1 MSYLVQFVSEF
12 HSIIGHTYT
21 IIAGFV
27 AIGIPLSIQFS
38 AQYSDKHDNA
48 LLSTRLTRGKYVNP
62 KSILSLSF
70 LYLALSLYYLTF
82 ASSKYSPL
90 SLSATHLDILKF
102 SLPALFAVLICFT
115 FYFYWRL
122 FKKITVKSSLQIQ
135 NYLQL
140 DVKQKSKTNLFVK
153 LLKSQLEHLSQ
164 YFPHLTKYCNSLP
177 SLTQAKRQEPV
188 DIDSINAGLE
198 LLIYNIEKRSWSFEF
213 EAVLNQFDANI
224 YSRYFGY
231 SSKHTLEL
239 SETGIVVIKTYW
251 NTLFRLIKYARK
263 NEDIPM
269 SFHTQRLISAV
280 LRRII
285 YHPRRDLITPD
296 GHFSENSSKINWAQD
311 IYELAR
317 WQNYQTS
324 EGIDLILECEW
335 FSNMF
340 YSPDNIDLKRCVEGI
355 YKLHKLAIDI
365 FDIIA
370 SCKPNTAIK
379 FVKNISRA
387 VSHGQEQQYYAYYP
401 TDEGNKWLLNY
412 WQDFNNITFCAESI
426 NELVEKIDS
435 LSNGEAFKQYKN
447 SLTSKPLNRQSLES
461 ALSVIRLD
469 EILEHIHLK
478 LVKRM
483 GWNISAR
490 LAYYER
496 WNEFYDCLY
505 WKQPKEANALHLGET
520 LLVHSATELADLIFH
535 EYQHIE
541 SHWPFYGR
549 HAIKVYA
556 FRAFL
561 FQLYFFAEQDEKP
574 SLMYNSGSFD
584 DIPTQISIIESL
596 LEQEEC
602 ISNVRQ
608 WDKATTKVCA
618 NLRNSIEALNVRK
631 ARLTK
636 TQKINDANWQSIQD
650 FLEHSWATTFELE
663 KAMDVRYV
671 NAVERNRC
679 KALRYEAPR
688 SELIT
693 EKDDHFYVPSMNR
706 QIERSFFNQL
716 YDKCIDTAEQRAFE
730 LQEQDHALYFAPS
743 KTLQKLG
750 FKRSGLMYWKSS
762 SYRNVLAICS
772 DHTQVL
778 VDCTKTNLSI
788 TKNLSSNNSSPLF
801 ISLEDKNEDKVQ
813 VNAEIYFELEWL
825 EEGAILSYKQ
835 NH

>member
-70 LYLALSLYYLTF
+70 LYMALSLYYLTF
-82 ASSKYSPL
+82 ASSKHS
-90 SLSATHLDILKF
+90 SLSISSTHLDILKF

-153 LLKSQLEHLSQ
+153 LLKSQLAHLNRR
-164 YFPHLTKYCNSLP
+164 FPWLTKYLESLITEAP
-177 SLTQAKRQEPV
+177 IQKQASA

-198 LLIYNIEKRSWSFEF
+198 LLIYNIEKRSWNLEF
-213 EAVLNQFDANI
+213 EALLNQFDATI
-224 YSRYFGY
+224 YSCYFGY
-231 SSKHTLEL
+231 GYELKHKIEL
-239 SETGIVVIKTYW
+239 SETDLFVIKTYW
-251 NTLFRLIKYARK
+251 HTLSRLIKHARK

-370 SCKPNTAIK
+370 SSKPNTAIK

-561 FQLYFFAEQDEKP
+561 FQLYFFAEQDETP

-596 LEQEEC
+596 LEQEEY

-608 WDKATTKVCA
+608 WDKATTKVCE
-618 NLRNSIEALNVRK
+618 NLRNTVETLNERKLRLIKQQNIDKPKWLTLVESIEKGWESKLLLTNTMEALFSHKVAKNRAELLKSKVDRADLIGK
-631 ARLTK
+631 KGFAPYSPALHDHVHRLFID
-636 TQKINDANWQSIQD
+636 KIYRA
-650 FLEHSWATTFELE
+650 
-663 KAMDVRYV
+663 
-671 NAVERNRC
+671 C
-679 KALRYEAPR
+679 
-688 SELIT
+688 
-693 EKDDHFYVPSMNR
+693 
-706 QIERSFFNQL
+706 IENGMQGQASLPIEGQ
-716 YDKCIDTAEQRAFE
+716 
-730 LQEQDHALYFAPS
+730 ALYFAP
-743 KTLQKLG
+743 LQSLQRLG
-750 FKRSGLMYWKSS
+750 FKRSGSIYWESTVYK
-762 SYRNVLAICS
+762 NVLAIVKDS
-772 DHTQVL
+772 HVI
-778 VDCTKTNLSI
+778 VDCNKIRLII
-788 TKNLSSNNSSPLF
+788 TKNLCSNNNSPLF
-801 ISLEDKNEDKVQ
+801 ISLEDKNEPQVQ
-813 VNAEIYFELEWL
+813 VNVEVYFELEL
-825 EEGAILSYKQ
+825 QGKGAITLC
-835 NH
+835 